1 MSELISSLAPHY
13 HWESALLVLAGVIVA
28 TKLGHMLAFRS
39 PALQRMRDINK
50 EEDSKKISKEKYPPV
65 MRASRNVG
73 LLTNIVFLVLILPF
87 CVTLRLDSFWWI
99 LLDSIIILMVYDFFY
114 YLCHRFWFHGNGW
127 MRKIHAVHHQ
137 ARHPTFIDAYY
148 VHPVETFVGVALFLG
163 SLALLAAV
171 LGPFHVITVIITSVV
186 FTQLNI
192 INHTYVDLP
201 YRPFR
206 TLSWITAKHRV
217 HHENMHKGNYAT
229 ITLLYDKLFGTLD

>member
-1 MSELISSLAPHY
+1 M
-13 HWESALLVLAGVIVA
+13 
-28 TKLGHMLAFRS
+28 
-39 PALQRMRDINK
+39 
-50 EEDSKKISKEKYPPV
+50 
-65 MRASRNVG
+65 
-73 LLTNIVFLVLILPF
+73 
-87 CVTLRLDSFWWI
+87 
-99 LLDSIIILMVYDFFY
+99 
-114 YLCHRFWFHGNGW
+114 
-127 MRKIHAVHHQ
+127 
-137 ARHPTFIDAYY
+137 
-148 VHPVETFVGVALFLG
+148 FLG

-171 LGPFHVITVIITSVV
+171 LGPFHVITVIITSVI